1 MLRRGDSASESVVP
15 GNSAKMSET
24 SPSDLRIRPDATT
37 GGDPFRLV
45 GERLDGKYEIRAVV
59 AEGGFGVVYQADH
72 RTLRQPVA
80 VKVLKVPADLA
91 GPTRKQFLQKFELE
105 AQTIARLD
113 HPAIVRVLDFG
124 ASPMPEGEAAPW
136 MVLEWIEGITL
147 EADLDARRGAAGRTP
162 VECLELMRPVMEAL
176 AYAHGEGIA
185 HRDLKPGNLMLTTV
199 RRTEKLLRVLD
210 FGIAKVMTP
219 EESGGSGAT
228 ATQTK
233 LQAFSPQYAA
243 PEQIS
248 ATRTGPWTDVHALG
262 LIVTELLT
270 GVAPYGAADTA
281 ELYAAVLSPQR
292 PTPARVGIDVGCWEA
307 VLARAVAFRP
317 ADRFPDAG
325 ALFDALRAEVPVRTK
340 GSLTREVPPRE
351 GDFAVTIPRTTVRRT
366 APRPAS
372 VTTWR
377 VAAGALLGL
386 SIVAL
391 GLWRLGHGTRSNPEM
406 AGVAPSMSASVR
418 PTVSPFA
425 QAGAGQGSAL
435 VVTPDPGGP
444 SAVVAAGRDAAVVQ
458 ARADRM
464 SAPGPGGRR
473 PTAGTPSVR
482 RRPSTVVPT
491 RPASAPGGADE
502 IPAE

>member
-1 MLRRGDSASESVVP
+1 MSESPASDPRISP
-15 GNSAKMSET
+15 GA
-24 SPSDLRIRPDATT
+24 ATV
-37 GGDPFRLV
+37 GDPFRLV

-59 AEGGFGVVYQADH
+59 AEGGFGVVYRADH
-72 RTLRQPVA
+72 RTLRKPVA

-147 EADLDARRGAAGRTP
+147 EADLEGRCGADRRTP
-162 VECLELMRPVMEAL
+162 VECLELMRPVLEAL

-199 RRTEKLLRVLD
+199 RRTERLLRVLD

-248 ATRTGPWTDVHALG
+248 GTRTGPWTDVHALG
-262 LIVTELLT
+262 LMFTELLT
-270 GVAPYGAADTA
+270 GVAPYGADDTA

-292 PTPARVGIDVGCWEA
+292 PTPARVGIDVGCWET
-307 VLARAVAFRP
+307 VLARALAFRP

-325 ALFDALRAEVPVRTK
+325 ALLDALREEVPGRTR
-340 GSLTREVPPRE
+340 GSLTRELPPPE
-351 GDFAVTIPRTTVRRT
+351 GEFAVTVPRTTVRRT
-366 APRPAS
+366 APQPAS
-372 VTTWR
+372 RTIR
-377 VAAGALLGL
+377 LVAASALVGL

-391 GLWRLGHGTRSNPEM
+391 GLWSLRHGTRSNPEL
-406 AGVAPSMSASVR
+406 AGVAPPMSATVR
-418 PTVSPFA
+418 SSVSPVA
-425 QAGAGQGSAL
+425 QTARDQEGAF
-435 VVTPDPGGP
+435 VVTQDAGRS
-444 SAVVAAGRDAAVVQ
+444 SAVVVAAPDAAGVQVRVGRTIVPASGARRSAAG
-458 ARADRM
+458 A
-464 SAPGPGGRR
+464 
-473 PTAGTPSVR
+473 PSVR
-482 RRPSTVVPT
+482 RPSSTVVPT
-491 RPASAPGGADE
+491 HPPASPGGADE

>member
-1 MLRRGDSASESVVP
+1 MP
-15 GNSAKMSET
+15 GNSAEMSET
-24 SPSDLRIRPDATT
+24 PVGDLRIPPGATT

-45 GERLDGKYEIRAVV
+45 GERLDGKYEIGAVV
-59 AEGGFGVVYQADH
+59 AEGGFGVVYRADH
-72 RTLRQPVA
+72 RTLRKPVA

-91 GPTRKQFLQKFELE
+91 GPTRKQFLQKFEQE

-147 EADLDARRGAAGRTP
+147 EADLDARRGGAGRTP

-199 RRTEKLLRVLD
+199 RRTERLLRVLD

-262 LIVTELLT
+262 LIITELLT

-325 ALFDALRAEVPVRTK
+325 ALFDALRAEVPARTK
-340 GSLTREVPPRE
+340 GSLTREVAPRE

-372 VTTWR
+372 ATTWR
-377 VAAGALLGL
+377 VAAGALVGL
-386 SIVAL
+386 SIGAL
-391 GLWRLGHGTRSNPEM
+391 GLWSLRHGTRSNPGM
-406 AGVAPSMSASVR
+406 AGAAPSMSASVR
-418 PTVSPFA
+418 PTVSPVA
-425 QAGAGQGSAL
+425 QAGASQASPL
-435 VVTPDPGGP
+435 VMTRDAGGP

-464 SAPGPGGRR
+464 SALVPRGRR
-473 PTAGTPSVR
+473 PTVGTPSVR
-482 RRPSTVVPT
+482 RPSSTVILPT
-491 RPASAPGGADE
+491 RPLAAPGGADE